1 MYGAPSEHYLN
12 AEALR
17 LRAVGSPAVIVADI
31 AGPGQAPAR
40 VALGR
45 TQVTQVAAPYQYICN
60 ASGNVVT
67 VARKRDR

>member
-45 TQVTQVAAPYQYICN
+45 TQTITVPPSNAYGCTAAGKVIAGP
-60 ASGNVVT
+60 
-67 VARKRDR
+67 KRDR